1 MPTYHVDLTTDRGLQ
16 RMPFTLDDDRPVG
29 GQIQHILEEL
39 RQRNLILRGGPEDVL
54 VVRWNGREIDAART
68 PQALGLNPI

>member
-1 MPTYHVDLTTDRGLQ
+1 
-16 RMPFTLDDDRPVG
+16 MPFTLDDDRPVG